1 MRGFS
6 LTNKCFLCH
15 SKKETVDHILVY
27 CAKTRILC
35 QLFFTLFGV
44 SWVLSSSVKDA
55 LPWWHGSFLSKVPKK
70 PWKVASLYIFW
81 TVWKERNMLAF
92 DNAEL
97 LVQKMKN
104 CFVCNLWSWYRM
116 SIGVVFCSLPPL
128 LGWAFWQPVYASSI
142 LWEAVLVFPFL
153 FICTLCFTYQKNEL
167 GKKAMVM
174 QGQRSMHPC
183 ESVFYIL

>member
-81 TVWKERNMLAF
+81 TVWKERNILAF
-92 DNAEL
+92 DNTKL

-116 SIGVVFCSLPPL
+116 SIDVGPMSLLSFIDWLGSKWGQVLFFVLSLPCLVEPFGSRCMLPL
-128 LGWAFWQPVYASSI
+128 YFGKLFWCFLSFLYVPF
-142 LWEAVLVFPFL
+142 VLP
-153 FICTLCFTYQKNEL
+153 I
-167 GKKAMVM
+167 KKMN
-174 QGQRSMHPC
+174 
-183 ESVFYIL
+183 